1 MKITTDELPI
11 AQRAQDVKLPGAQAS
26 GDGHWGGAL
35 KTEVEQPQVSVPV
48 VSAGLTAAQVQELAE
63 NRVASLFHLSN
74 MEHPVQL
81 ALRQLCVNRLAK
93 KLRKSL

>member
-1 MKITTDELPI
+1 MKITTNESPD
-11 AQRAQDVKLPGAQAS
+11 AQAG
-26 GDGHWGGAL
+26 GDGHWRGAL
-35 KTEVEQPQVSVPV
+35 NTRVEQAQVLVPV
-48 VSAGLTAAQVQELAE
+48 VSTGLTTAQVQELAE
-63 NRVASLFHLSN
+63 NRVAGLFHLSN

>member
-1 MKITTDELPI
+1 MKITTDESPD
-11 AQRAQDVKLPGAQAS
+11 APAG
-26 GDGHWGGAL
+26 GDGQWGGAL
-35 KTEVEQPQVSVPV
+35 NTEVEQAQVLVPV
-48 VSAGLTAAQVQELAE
+48 VSAGLSAAQVQELAE
-63 NRVASLFHLSN
+63 NRVAGLFHLSN

>member
-1 MKITTDELPI
+1 MKIIAEQLPDGP
-11 AQRAQDVKLPGAQAS
+11 QSAQDAKQPGWQAII
-26 GDGHWGGAL
+26 DGQGAAL
-35 KTEVEQPQVSVPV
+35 NTGVEQAHVSVPV
-48 VSAGLTAAQVQELAE
+48 LSTGLTAAQVQELAE

-74 MEHPVQL
+74 MDHPVQL